1 MAGSQGLSYGFA
13 LLVLSLVAV
22 GTLSVALAVRAARRG
37 ASRGAPEFA
46 LLMAAVALWCFGHFF
61 ELACVTD
68 AWKIFWAKV
77 QYISILSVPVIWLL
91 MAARYT
97 GRLHLAAAPRIAAI
111 SLIPAATLILV
122 FTNELHSLVWSRIAR
137 DPATGILVFS
147 HGPWFFVNWAW
158 AYLLLGT
165 GTVLLLASLFTSPPE
180 YRSQSAAVIVGCI
193 IPWIGNLLYILGVYS
208 APVDITP
215 FCFAA
220 SGFAF
225 GWALFSRRFLDIV
238 PIARDTVID
247 HMQEPMVVLDDSDRI
262 VDANPSARALMEA
275 GTRSLSGLS
284 AGRVFPAWRRVI
296 ECARG
301 EHCVIDNVALTV
313 DRELRIFQAEVS
325 TLRDARGRLT
335 GRVMVLHECGRRRI
349 VEEGLRR
356 SEEKYRQLVESLGDV
371 FFCLDQQG
379 RVTYVS
385 PTIARVTGYSPH
397 QVMGAVYA
405 RFIHPE
411 DLAVMEDGIRR
422 TYRGIRGAAEFRLLD
437 ADGTTRHFRAYA
449 YPLLE
454 NRRVIGLTGIMTD
467 VTEKKKLVD
476 QLRQAQKMEA
486 IGKLVGGIAHDFNNN
501 LTVIRGFAEM
511 LLMGRLEGESRELVS
526 EISKA
531 TDRGAGLV
539 RQLMAFSRKR
549 NLQSFDA
556 NELVRG
562 MSRILGQLLDT
573 RASLVTR
580 LAPDPVRVHAD
591 PGQIELALMNLAV
604 NARDAMS
611 DGGTLTIE
619 TSLGRS
625 GAAGGRG
632 EAVIRVSDTGCGMDD
647 EVKRHLFEP
656 FFTTKEPGKGTG
668 LGLSTVH
675 SIVTQSGGR
684 IVASSERGKGTT
696 FELRFPCRKRGKTRG
711 PEAREPRSAQTT

>member
-1 MAGSQGLSYGFA
+1 
-13 LLVLSLVAV
+13 
-22 GTLSVALAVRAARRG
+22 
-37 ASRGAPEFA
+37 
-46 LLMAAVALWCFGHFF
+46 
-61 ELACVTD
+61 
-68 AWKIFWAKV
+68 
-77 QYISILSVPVIWLL
+77 
-91 MAARYT
+91 
-97 GRLHLAAAPRIAAI
+97 
-111 SLIPAATLILV
+111 
-122 FTNELHSLVWSRIAR
+122 
-137 DPATGILVFS
+137 
-147 HGPWFFVNWAW
+147 
-158 AYLLLGT
+158 
-165 GTVLLLASLFTSPPE
+165 
-180 YRSQSAAVIVGCI
+180 
-193 IPWIGNLLYILGVYS
+193 
-208 APVDITP
+208 
-215 FCFAA
+215 
-220 SGFAF
+220 
-225 GWALFSRRFLDIV
+225 
-238 PIARDTVID
+238 
-247 HMQEPMVVLDDSDRI
+247 
-262 VDANPSARALMEA
+262 
-275 GTRSLSGLS
+275 
-284 AGRVFPAWRRVI
+284 
-296 ECARG
+296 
-301 EHCVIDNVALTV
+301 
-313 DRELRIFQAEVS
+313 
-325 TLRDARGRLT
+325 
-335 GRVMVLHECGRRRI
+335 
-349 VEEGLRR
+349 
-356 SEEKYRQLVESLGDV
+356 
-371 FFCLDQQG
+371 
-379 RVTYVS
+379 
-385 PTIARVTGYSPH
+385 
-397 QVMGAVYA
+397 
-405 RFIHPE
+405 
-411 DLAVMEDGIRR
+411 
-422 TYRGIRGAAEFRLLD
+422 
-437 ADGTTRHFRAYA
+437 
-449 YPLLE
+449 
-454 NRRVIGLTGIMTD
+454 
-467 VTEKKKLVD
+467 
-476 QLRQAQKMEA
+476 MEA

-562 MSRILGQLLDT
+562 MSRILGQLLDK